1 MYQELIE
8 TYDIKGI
15 PVNVVRGD
23 RIYNSPLPHHL
34 KMGALNKVVADAK
47 ASGRHTIGA
56 FCTKHGT
63 WPFGL
68 PHLAESHGMNSIV
81 CFPATKWEQIPHQ
94 LLESNYDG
102 YKLIHETRLLKPNM
116 VNVNQSQAKKYIME
130 ENDGV
135 YIPFGCNTPKAV
147 ETLSYQLKLPVDDVG
162 TLIVPSGS
170 GVTLAAA
177 IMAIHRYKT
186 NVKQIVAVAAHAPR
200 INDIAKTIME
210 HVQFPKQ
217 LRFIDLY
224 KYDEIPPIECPW
236 PVHPRYE
243 LKAFDWLEMS
253 IKRLPRPIW
262 FLNIGA
268 PPS

>member
-1 MYQELIE
+1 MYQEFIE
-8 TYDIKGI
+8 RYNIKGHSI
-15 PVNVVRGD
+15 QVIRGD
-23 RIYNSPLPHHL
+23 KMYNPPLPHHM
-34 KMGALNKVVADAK
+34 KMTALEKVIIDAR
-47 ASGRHTIGA
+47 AAGRHTIGCL
-56 FCTKHGT
+56 CTSHGT

-68 PHLAESHGMNSIV
+68 PHLAERHGMNSIV
-81 CFPATKWEQIPHQ
+81 CFPATKMEKVPIP
-94 LLESNYDG
+94 LRGNNSFG
-102 YKLIHETRLLKPNM
+102 YKMIHEVKLLKPNM
-116 VNVNQSQAKKYIME
+116 VNVNQSQAKKYITE

-147 ETLSYQLKLPVDDVG
+147 ETLSYQLKLPVDNVG

-236 PVHPRYE
+236 PAHPYYE
-243 LKAFDWLEMS
+243 LKAYEWLTMS
-253 IKRLPRPIW
+253 VNRLPSPIF

-268 PPS
+268 PS